1 MNATNCDDPHLNPTN
16 QAKDAVSPT
25 NWRKK
30 IQIAEHYACD
40 VRTITN
46 LMRRRILPFVKIG
59 RIVRFDVQACDEAMR
74 KYQRRTVAV

>member
-1 MNATNCDDPHLNPTN
+1 MYSKQDTSPHQEASPEARQTVWKKKDD
-16 QAKDAVSPT
+16 
-25 NWRKK
+25 
-30 IQIAEHYACD
+30 IASYYACD
-40 VRTITN
+40 IRTITN